1 MQRFVSSLL
10 LLWALVVAVTSG
22 LSAQPSSLRTRNEQ
36 TLQTLKVE
44 KAAALRIL
52 DDPRVSSIDLAERI
66 AELREAVG
74 LTRVSLKTYLTAY
87 PDVCIGLFVDKVKT
101 AKSVVMR
108 VLRVSEQQYAAALKR
123 IPLQTNNK
131 AGAIFRGNFPFIVAS
146 LRDMAGLS
154 DKDLTFL
161 FNTYPTIFT
170 LDYRTVISHL
180 NFLRKSMG
188 YSQEQVRLLLLR
200 NCRSALC
207 GKERAAELA
216 LYFERELG
224 LSAEQFCVLSVAH
237 PRIFGVSLTKT
248 LRPKIQQLLD
258 EESWGLTRDRLADVI
273 QRAPSVLTTPAS
285 TTRKVWRFMREE
297 LSLPTADCQTV
308 VRKYPNLLRV
318 NLRSLTPKLCLLAVA
333 EIGLMLV
340 PLQQQ
345 EQQPPRT
352 AASLPL
358 SEASRG
364 FHDQARDLFADVAA
378 ELLKR
383 APVALTCSSERIRSR
398 MLALDAHRGVEAV
411 EAASAVGF
419 SVRRATTTSVPQM
432 LSLEQRQQESEQEE
446 QEEQE
451 DHIAVGVAALENL
464 LQGDADLLQRLCN
477 QWRLSKGRSDSFPV
491 SPSVITLSD
500 KKFEEKFAQMRGK
513 KEPSL

>member
-1 MQRFVSSLL
+1 MSSYYV
-10 LLWALVVAVTSG
+10 LLWALVVSVASG
-22 LSAQPSSLRTRNEQ
+22 LSVQPSSLRARNEQ
-36 TLQTLKVE
+36 TLQSLKVD

-154 DKDLTFL
+154 DEDLTFL

-170 LDYRTVISHL
+170 LDYRTVTSHL

-216 LYFERELG
+216 LFFERELSI
-224 LSAEQFCVLSVAH
+224 SAEQFCTLSVAH
-237 PRIFGVSLTKT
+237 PRIFGVSLAKT

-297 LSLPTADCQTV
+297 LGLPTADCQTL

-333 EIGLMLV
+333 EIDLMLV
-340 PLQQQ
+340 PLQQLAH
-345 EQQPPRT
+345 PRT
-352 AASLPL
+352 AAPSP
-358 SEASRG
+358 SPEAARG
-364 FHDQARDLFADVAA
+364 FHDLARDLFTEVAA

-383 APVALTCSSERIRSR
+383 APVALTCSSERIHSR
-398 MLALDAHRGVEAV
+398 MHALDAHRGLEAV
-411 EAASAVGF
+411 EAASAAGF
-419 SVRRATTTSVPQM
+419 FRVRRATTTSAP
-432 LSLEQRQQESEQEE
+432 QEE
-446 QEEQE
+446 QQREEE
-451 DHIAVGVAALENL
+451 GDEDDHIAVGVAALENL
-464 LQGDADLLQRLCN
+464 LQGDTNLLQRLCDK
-477 QWRLSKGRSDSFPV
+477 WRLSKGRSDSFPV
-491 SPSVITLSD
+491 SPSVITISD
-500 KKFEEKFAQMRGK
+500 QKFEEKLALMRGK
-513 KEPSL
+513 KELSL